1 MGRRWTFEQNR
12 TYHSYHAYYPYQRH
26 TRQLG
31 HNNRYK
37 SALIKEKNRSA
48 LLKEKTVGYDMT
60 SQKTKTDQHHF
71 GQTTRAEEV
80 TRQQYSASPETF
92 SKQIPRDKT
101 YTLSPGTPLLGL
113 DLRSPS
119 SWALYSQMLPFI
131 FSEAPA
137 PTSIGINA
145 PQRREGET
153 GM

>member
-37 SALIKEKNRSA
+37 SA

-92 SKQIPRDKT
+92 SKQIPRDKK

>member
-1 MGRRWTFEQNR
+1 MGRRWTFQQNR
-12 TYHSYHAYYPYQRH
+12 TYHRYHAYYPYQRH

-37 SALIKEKNRSA
+37 SAL
-48 LLKEKTVGYDMT
+48 LKEKTVGYDMT
-60 SQKTKTDQHHF
+60 SPKTKAGQHHF
-71 GQTTRAEEV
+71 GQTTHADDM
-80 TRQQYSASPETF
+80 TRRQYNESPKTF
-92 SKQIPRDKT
+92 AKQIPGDAT
-101 YTLSPGTPLLGL
+101 YTLSPGMPLLGL

-137 PTSIGINA
+137 PTSVGISA
-145 PQRREGET
+145 PQRRKGEP